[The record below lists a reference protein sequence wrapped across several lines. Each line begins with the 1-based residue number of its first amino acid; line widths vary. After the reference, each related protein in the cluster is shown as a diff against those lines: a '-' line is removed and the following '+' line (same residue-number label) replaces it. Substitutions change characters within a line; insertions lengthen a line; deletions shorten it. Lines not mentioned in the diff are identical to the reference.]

1 MSYKNKLSQITTFI
15 FDVDGVLTDGS
26 VILESS
32 GEMVRTMHTK
42 DGYAL
47 QHAVKKGYHIVIIS
61 GGSSIMV
68 KKRLEG
74 LGVEHIYL
82 GKNHKLPV
90 LNEHLQKHN
99 ISLSQVIYMGDDI
112 PDLPCLKVV
121 GISSCPKD
129 ASVEVREVCDDISH
143 INGGKGCV
151 RDVLEQTM
159 RIQNKWMDDD
169 AYSW

>member
-1 MSYKNKLSQITTFI
+1 MSYKKKLSQITTFI

-61 GGSSIMV
+61 GGSSVMV

-74 LGVEHIYL
+74 LGIEHIYL
-82 GKNHKLPV
+82 GKDHKLPV

-99 ISLSQVIYMGDDI
+99 ISINQVLYMGDDI

-121 GISSCPKD
+121 GVSSCPKD
-129 ASVEVREVCDDISH
+129 ASVEVREVCYYIYH
-143 INGGKGCV
+143 INGGKGCA

>member
-15 FDVDGVLTDGS
+15 FDVDGVLTDGT

-129 ASVEVREVCDDISH
+129 ASVEVREVCDYISH

>member
-1 MSYKNKLSQITTFI
+1 MSYKKKLSQITTFI
-15 FDVDGVLTDGS
+15 FDVDGVLTDGN

-61 GGSSIMV
+61 GGSSVMV

-82 GKNHKLPV
+82 GKDHKLPV

-99 ISLSQVIYMGDDI
+99 ISVNQVLQMEK
-112 PDLPCLKVV
+112 CLEK
-121 GISSCPKD
+121 
-129 ASVEVREVCDDISH
+129 
-143 INGGKGCV
+143 
-151 RDVLEQTM
+151 
-159 RIQNKWMDDD
+159 
-169 AYSW
+169 

>member
-1 MSYKNKLSQITTFI
+1 MSYKKKLSQITTFI

-61 GGSSIMV
+61 GGSSVMV

-74 LGVEHIYL
+74 LGIEHIYL
-82 GKNHKLPV
+82 GKDHKLPV

-99 ISLSQVIYMGDDI
+99 ISINQVLYMGDDI
-112 PDLPCLKVV
+112 PDLPCLKKV
-121 GISSCPKD
+121 GVSSCPND
-129 ASVEVREVCDDISH
+129 ASVEVREVCDYISH

-169 AYSW
+169 AFSW

>member
-1 MSYKNKLSQITTFI
+1 MSYKKKLSQITTFI

-61 GGSSIMV
+61 GGNSVMV

-74 LGVEHIYL
+74 LGIEHIYL
-82 GKNHKLPV
+82 GKDHKLPV

-99 ISLSQVIYMGDDI
+99 ISINQVLYMGDDI
-112 PDLPCLKVV
+112 PDLPCLKKV
-121 GISSCPKD
+121 GVSSCPND
-129 ASVEVREVCDDISH
+129 ASVEVREVCDYISH

-169 AYSW
+169 AFSW

>member
-1 MSYKNKLSQITTFI
+1 MSYKKKLSQITTFI

-61 GGSSIMV
+61 GGSSVMV

-82 GKNHKLPV
+82 GKDHKLPV

-99 ISLSQVIYMGDDI
+99 ISVNQVLYMGDDI

-129 ASVEVREVCDDISH
+129 ASVEVREVCDYISH

>member
-15 FDVDGVLTDGS
+15 FDVDGVLTDGT

-61 GGSSIMV
+61 GGSSVMV

-129 ASVEVREVCDDISH
+129 ASVEVREVCDYISH

>member
-15 FDVDGVLTDGS
+15 FDVDGVLTDGT

-61 GGSSIMV
+61 GGSSVMV

-82 GKNHKLPV
+82 GKKHKLPV
-90 LNEHLQKHN
+90 LNEHLQNHN

-129 ASVEVREVCDDISH
+129 ASVEVREVCEYISH

>member
-129 ASVEVREVCDDISH
+129 ASVEVREVCDYISH

>member
-129 ASVEVREVCDDISH
+129 ASVEVREVCEYISH

>member
-61 GGSSIMV
+61 GGSSVMV

-129 ASVEVREVCDDISH
+129 ASVEVREVCDYISH

>member
-90 LNEHLQKHN
+90 LNEHLQNHN

-129 ASVEVREVCDDISH
+129 ASVEVREVCDYISH